1 MVKRFC
7 GEDCFGISKIS
18 FPDFEM
24 DMSFENPNDSDFKNA
39 RILFNTFKN
48 LNETQATDER
58 LWAGLAFGKCYDYML
73 YRWKLDQPTKLAYRW
88 LFYFTS
94 RRKLFFHG
102 LARLW
107 WFAKMTYDNTYEDPF
122 FLTKCVFRHPDI
134 MSLMIFRNYS
144 NNDIIRKTLI
154 KSLLMYEEGGGK
166 VNKALILNLYKHISF
181 LSSATILDAYN
192 EEELLEKITYELS
205 LL

>member
-1 MVKRFC
+1 
-7 GEDCFGISKIS
+7 
-18 FPDFEM
+18 
-24 DMSFENPNDSDFKNA
+24 
-39 RILFNTFKN
+39 
-48 LNETQATDER
+48 
-58 LWAGLAFGKCYDYML
+58 
-73 YRWKLDQPTKLAYRW
+73 
-88 LFYFTS
+88 
-94 RRKLFFHG
+94 
-102 LARLW
+102 
-107 WFAKMTYDNTYEDPF
+107 
-122 FLTKCVFRHPDI
+122 